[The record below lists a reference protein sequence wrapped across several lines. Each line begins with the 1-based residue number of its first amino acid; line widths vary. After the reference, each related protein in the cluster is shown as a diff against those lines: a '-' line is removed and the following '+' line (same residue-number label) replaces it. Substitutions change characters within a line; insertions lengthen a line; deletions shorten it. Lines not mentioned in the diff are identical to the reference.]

1 MSKRF
6 RQFVTMSV
14 LLWVAAVSKQ
24 AAAEVL
30 DFYVL
35 RETLIEETQF
45 GKDSREY
52 INGMAVI
59 GTWARWRAVVDRVIE
74 SQDGLWLILVE
85 MDEPEF
91 PGPSHDLEVWTDDP
105 AAALLE
111 QGHAITVKGNI
122 VDFRRL
128 PGAVVRIVI
137 DARI

>member
-6 RQFVTMSV
+6 RQFLMLSA
-14 LLWVAAVSKQ
+14 LLWVTAVSKQ
-24 AAAEVL
+24 AMAEVL

-35 RETLIEETQF
+35 RDTLIEETRF
-45 GKDSREY
+45 GNDSQDSVAG
-52 INGMAVI
+52 IDVI
-59 GTWARWRAVVDRVIE
+59 GTWARWRGVVDRVIE

-111 QGHAITVKGNI
+111 PGHAITVKGNI
-122 VDFRRL
+122 IDFRRL
-128 PGAVVRIVI
+128 PGAIVRIVI